1 MASIL
6 IIEDTVAVRVLF
18 RAILE
23 QAGHVVCEAST
34 GSEGIRLFRAAPT
47 DVVITD
53 IYMPD
58 GDGLEVITHLRQ
70 AYHAVKILAISGR
83 AGQECMLSVATRLG
97 ADGMLAKPVSLDALL
112 TAVTKLLGD
121 GSTEPGSVEPD
132 ELVVFLG
139 EFERLNA

>member
-6 IIEDTVAVRVLF
+6 IIEDTVAVRVVF

-23 QAGHVVCEAST
+23 QAGHVVREASH
-34 GSEGIRLFRAAPT
+34 GREGIHLFRQAPT
-47 DVVITD
+47 DLVITD

-83 AGQECMLSVATRLG
+83 AGQECMLSVAARLG
-97 ADGMLAKPVSLDALL
+97 ADGMLPKPVSMDALL
-112 TAVTKLLGD
+112 TAVAKLLGD
-121 GSTEPGSVEPD
+121 ASTGPGSV
-132 ELVVFLG
+132 V
-139 EFERLNA
+139 A